1 MLPPELLGEPLHAL
15 VLALG
20 DVLHLRRDDALAS
33 VTHLTDGLAASRLA
47 MQVETQLRELRVGE
61 PPAAV
66 LGSRAVEP
74 QRVAARLDPPL
85 AQRRQALADIDAR
98 VGVRVRARRV
108 VDRDRRVI

>member
-1 MLPPELLGEPLHAL
+1 MLPPELLGEPLQAL

-20 DVLHLRRDDALAS
+20 DVLHLRRDAALAG

-47 MQVETQLRELRVGE
+47 MEVETQLRELRVGE

-85 AQRRQALADIDAR
+85 AQRRPAPADIQAAA
-98 VGVRVRARRV
+98 GVRVGARRV
-108 VDRDRRVI
+108 LDRVR